1 MFAQK
6 SKAWSE
12 ERWQMTVRGTRVSVY
27 ILGRVYT
34 ISTVF
39 SSCSSTRRTPSLAF
53 KEWAEHLDWLVRT
66 GAGNLIRKPSEVQ
79 CTKFRIP
86 SSRLRQLSTSK
97 TPGTL
102 TRQVSSHSERYDPG
116 TSLLTN
122 C

>member
-79 CTKFRIP
+79 YAQSLGF
-86 SSRLRQLSTSK
+86 LA
-97 TPGTL
+97 PGL
-102 TRQVSSHSERYDPG
+102 DNYLLARPQV
-116 TSLLTN
+116 L
-122 C
+122 